1 MDTTQVY
8 IELHETTFEYM
19 EIADKTG
26 QGYKVKLMISDN
38 SFQTFVF

>member
-19 EIADKTG
+19 EITYTTG
-26 QGYKVKLMISDN
+26 QGYKVKIMISDN
-38 SFQTFVF
+38 PFQTFVF